1 MIALCRAAGLPA
13 RYVSGHLLG
22 EGGSHAV
29 VEVIVPDPAG
39 ARAVALDPCNGRRA
53 GKDCV
58 TVATGRDYA
67 DVAPTSGTYAG
78 AARSTLTATKRVGVA
93 LVA

>member
-1 MIALCRAAGLPA
+1 
-13 RYVSGHLLG
+13 
-22 EGGSHAV
+22 
-29 VEVIVPDPAG
+29 
-39 ARAVALDPCNGRRA
+39 LDPCNGRRA

>member
-1 MIALCRAAGLPA
+1 
-13 RYVSGHLLG
+13 
-22 EGGSHAV
+22 
-29 VEVIVPDPAG
+29 VEVIVPDRAA

-53 GKDCV
+53 GMDYV
-58 TVATGRDYA
+58 TVATGRDYT

-78 AARSTLTATKRVGVA
+78 VARGTLTAVKRVGVA